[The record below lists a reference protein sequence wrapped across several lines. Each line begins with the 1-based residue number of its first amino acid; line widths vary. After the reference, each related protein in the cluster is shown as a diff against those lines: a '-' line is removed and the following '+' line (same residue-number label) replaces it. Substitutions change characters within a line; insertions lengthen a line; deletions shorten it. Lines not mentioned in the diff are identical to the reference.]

1 MNLKIREGNMSDF
14 EELNVLVLEVHKLHV
29 KNRPDVYVDVDMP
42 LSKQYLQEILSGDS
56 DTKLFVV
63 ENCNNGEL
71 LAYSIVKVMTHKNI
85 QIFIP
90 MTFAYIEDFCV
101 KASSKKKGIG
111 KLLFEYVKNYAKSQG
126 ALSLQLVVWEFNNNA
141 IKFYEAMGMS
151 TRNRRMELDL

>member
-14 EELNVLVLEVHKLHV
+14 EELNALVLEVHKLHV
-29 KNRPDVYVDVDMP
+29 KNRPDVYVDVDIP
-42 LSKQYLQEILSGDS
+42 LSEQHLQEILGDNN
-56 DTKLFVV
+56 TKIFVV
-63 ENCNNGEL
+63 ENSNNGEL
-71 LAYSIVKVMTHKNI
+71 LAYSIVKVMAHRNI
-85 QIFIP
+85 QILTP

-101 KASSKKKGIG
+101 KASLKKKGIG
-111 KLLFEYVKNYAKSQG
+111 RLLFEHVKNYAKLKG